1 MRYAVVG
8 GGVLGLTAGLRLAQR
23 GHEVVVLERSM
34 VPGGLASSFEVVPG
48 AWLERFYHHIFRT
61 DRAAVAMIEELGLG
75 ARLRWHR
82 PVSTVMVN
90 GVPRQ
95 LDSPGSLLA
104 FRQLAVADRLR
115 MAAALGFLKLLP
127 SPRLLEGSTADAW
140 MRRACGAA
148 GHELVWHPLLQAKF
162 GDAYDA
168 VSMAWLWAR
177 LHDRTTELGYLDGGF
192 HQLYAALADAIGR
205 AGGTLILGAT
215 VSSIERDGAGM
226 AVSWTAPDGGG
237 RERFDRVVSTLAP
250 AVTARVAPGSG
261 LEAVGRGARTPLAAH
276 CLVLALDRP
285 LTGIYWIGAADR
297 SWPFLAVVE
306 HTALLPPTSY
316 GGRHLVYLG
325 AYRRAEDELP
335 QRPIDEQVE
344 AAGPLLRTLNP
355 EFDPSWIRDA
365 WSFAEPFAQPIVD
378 TAYRSRIPGF
388 GTGVEGLYAANM
400 FQVYP
405 HDRGQ
410 NYSIEL
416 ADRLVAHLDDARRVP

>member
-8 GGVLGLTAGLRLAQR
+8 GGVLGLTVGLRLAQR
-23 GHEVVVLERSM
+23 GHEVVVLERNA

-61 DRAAVAMIEELGLG
+61 DRAAVALIEELGLG

-82 PVSTVMVN
+82 PVSTVMVD

-95 LDSPGSLLA
+95 LDSPRSLLA
-104 FRQLAVADRLR
+104 FGQLSIPSRLR

-127 SPRLLEGSTADAW
+127 SPGPIERYAADAW
-140 MRRACGAA
+140 MRRACGGE
-148 GHELVWHPLLQAKF
+148 GHELVWHPLLRAKF
-162 GDAYDA
+162 GAAYDA

-177 LHDRTTELGYLDGGF
+177 IHDRTTELGYLDGGF
-192 HQLYAALADAIGR
+192 HQLYAALVDALTA
-205 AGGTLILGAT
+205 AGGTLVLGAG
-215 VSSIERDGAGM
+215 VSVIEQDGSGV
-226 AVSWTAPDGGG
+226 AVAWTSPDGGG
-237 RERFDRVVSTLAP
+237 RARFDRVVSTLAP
-250 AVTARVAPGSG
+250 AMTARLAPGSG
-261 LEAVGRGARTPLAAH
+261 LEAARVGAAAPLAAH
-276 CLVLALDRP
+276 CLVLALNRP

-306 HTALLPPTSY
+306 HTALLPAASY

-325 AYRRAEDELP
+325 AYRQADDPLP
-335 QRPIDEQVE
+335 KQSIDEQVQ

-355 EFDPSWIRDA
+355 EFDPSWIRES

-378 TAYRSRIPGF
+378 TGYRSRIPGF
-388 GTGVEGLYAANM
+388 RTAIDGLFTANM

-416 ADRLVAHLDDARRVP
+416 AGRLVAVLEGGRE

>member
-1 MRYAVVG
+1 VRYAVVG

-23 GHEVVVLERSM
+23 GHEVVVVERST

-61 DRAAVAMIEELGLG
+61 DRAAVALIEELGLG
-75 ARLRWHR
+75 GHLRWHR
-82 PVSTVMVN
+82 PVSTVMVD

-104 FRQLAVADRLR
+104 FRRLAMLDRLR
-115 MAAALGFLKLLP
+115 MAAVLGFLKLLP
-127 SPRLLEGSTADAW
+127 SPRLLEGSAADAW

-148 GHELVWHPLLQAKF
+148 GHRLVWGPLLQAKF

-168 VSMAWLWAR
+168 VSMPWLWAR

-192 HQLYAALADAIGR
+192 HQLYAALAEALAR
-205 AGGTLILGAT
+205 AGGTLVLGAT
-215 VSSIERDGAGM
+215 VSAIERDGDGV
-226 AVSWTAPDGGG
+226 AVAWSTPDGGG

-261 LEAVGRGARTPLAAH
+261 LEAVGRGARTPLSAH
-276 CLVLALDRP
+276 CLVLSLDRP

-306 HTALLPPTSY
+306 HTALLPPSAY
-316 GGRHLVYLG
+316 GDRHLVYLG
-325 AYRRAEDELP
+325 AYRPPEDDLP
-335 QRPIDEQVE
+335 RRSVDEQVE

-355 EFDPSWIRDA
+355 AFDPSWIRDS

-378 TAYRSRIPGF
+378 TGYRSRIPGF
-388 GTGVEGLYAANM
+388 QTGIEGLSTANM

-416 ADRLVAHLDDARRVP
+416 AARLVAWLER